1 MKSARMFFGSA
12 AAFAVVF
19 AALVPV
25 LFPFGLIGRYSP
37 ADRERVWLVT
47 VFATGVMM
55 ALFGISARL
64 GGFSFITTRAVVES
78 GGVRNVLA
86 HRAAEK
92 RKQAREDAGG
102 FRGDFAVWITVTGVF
117 LVGIY
122 FALWAY
128 LR

>member
-1 MKSARMFFGSA
+1 MRSARLFFGSA
-12 AAFAVVF
+12 AGIALAF

-25 LFPFGLIGRYSP
+25 LFPFGLIGGYTP
-37 ADRERVWLVT
+37 ADRERVWLLC
-47 VFATGVMM
+47 VFCTGVMM

-78 GGVRNVLA
+78 GGVQNVLA
-86 HRAAEK
+86 QRAADE
-92 RKQAREDAGG
+92 RKQAREDTGG
-102 FRGDFAVWITVTGVF
+102 FRGDFATWVIVTGVF
-117 LVGIY
+117 LLCIY

>member
-1 MKSARMFFGSA
+1 MRSARMFFGSA
-12 AAFAVVF
+12 AAFAAAF

-25 LFPFGLIGRYSP
+25 VFPFGLIGEYS
-37 ADRERVWLVT
+37 ATDRERVWLVS

-55 ALFGISARL
+55 ALFGVSARL
-64 GGFSFITTRAVVES
+64 GGFSFVTTRAVVES

-92 RKQAREDAGG
+92 RKQASEDTGG
-102 FRGDFAVWITVTGVF
+102 FRGDFATWVIVTGVF
-117 LVGIY
+117 LLCIY